1 MKIYLINMIFLLIW
15 AYCFKDNKKLY
26 CTVAALQWIFL
37 SSARHMS
44 VGNDTYQ
51 YATRFLEVKYTSWS
65 KIFSNL
71 LDYIKNPF
79 SARYE
84 FKDPGYD
91 LLEKIFQIFTDEYR
105 FWLLFIAVL
114 FTVSMSV
121 WIYKNSEMPW
131 LSFIIYSSLFFAFY
145 AVTGHRQ
152 TIATALIVFIGYKY
166 IKERKLW
173 KFLGLSLLAFLIHK
187 SAIVFVPFY
196 FIANMNITAL
206 KSVFIL
212 VGSYVFSLVGKS
224 IYAPLAYTLG
234 FGEEQIEES
243 VGGAGTYATIL
254 LLICIFTLICY
265 PNVKERREDS
275 KFLYNAI
282 FMTIFTTLFVY
293 QQQAFM
299 RVQQYYSL
307 FIMIMIPEIVMSF
320 EKRQRAL
327 VSMCGTLVLI
337 AYIILQN
344 PYYKFFFM

>member
-1 MKIYLINMIFLLIW
+1 MIFLLIW
-15 AYCFKDNKKLY
+15 AYCFKNSKKIY
-26 CTVAALQWIFL
+26 CTIAAFQWIIL
-37 SSARHMS
+37 SAFRHYS
-44 VGNDTYQ
+44 VGSDTYQ
-51 YATRFLEVKYTSWS
+51 YRIMFLEIKYTSWK
-65 KIFSNL
+65 KILSNFL
-71 LDYIKNPF
+71 EYIVNPL
-79 SARYE
+79 AE
-84 FKDPGYD
+84 HDFKDPGYA
-91 LLEKIFQIFTDEYR
+91 LAEKIFQVVFKDYR
-105 FWLLFIAVL
+105 AWLIFIAIL
-114 FTVSMSV
+114 FTASMAV

-131 LSFIIYSSLFFAFY
+131 LSFVIYSSLFFAFY

-152 TIATALIVFIGYKY
+152 TIATALVVFIGYKY

-196 FIANMNITAL
+196 FIANMDITAL

-212 VGSYVFSLVGKS
+212 GSSFLFSLIGKP

-243 VGGAGTYATIL
+243 VGGAGMYATIL

-265 PNVKERREDS
+265 SNVKERRADS
-275 KFLYNAI
+275 KFLYNAM

-307 FIMIMIPEIVMSF
+307 FIMIMIPEIVKSF
-320 EKRQRAL
+320 SKKEQMFVA
-327 VSMCGTLVLI
+327 SCGTLVLI
-337 AYIILQN
+337 AYIVMQN

>member
-15 AYCFKDNKKLY
+15 AYCFKDNKKIY
-26 CTVAALQWIFL
+26 CTFAALQWIIL
-37 SSARHMS
+37 SGFRHLT
-44 VGNDTYQ
+44 VGADTLQ
-51 YATRFLEVKYTSWS
+51 YYVRFEEIKYTSWS
-65 KIFSNL
+65 KILSNFFEYL
-71 LDYIKNPF
+71 INPF
-79 SARYE
+79 AEHS
-84 FKDPGYD
+84 FKDPGYS
-91 LLEKIFQIFTDEYR
+91 LIEKIFRTFGGDYQD
-105 FWLLFIAVL
+105 WLIFIAIL
-114 FTVSMSV
+114 FTASMAV
-121 WIYKNSEMPW
+121 WIYKNSEIPW
-131 LSFIIYSSLFFAFY
+131 LSFIIFSSLFYAFY
-145 AVTGHRQ
+145 AITGHRQ

-166 IKERKLW
+166 IKERKLR
-173 KFLGLSLLAFLIHK
+173 KFLVLSLVAFLIHK

-212 VGSYVFSLVGKS
+212 AGSFVFSLIGKP

-243 VGGAGTYATIL
+243 VGGAGMYATIL
-254 LLICIFTLICY
+254 LFVCIITLICY

-320 EKRQRAL
+320 EKKQRAL
-327 VSMCGTLVLI
+327 VSLCGTLVLI

>member
-1 MKIYLINMIFLLIW
+1 MFILIW
-15 AYCFKDNKKLY
+15 AYCFKNNKKIY
-26 CTVAALQWIFL
+26 CTVVTAQWILL
-37 SSARHMS
+37 SGLRHYS
-44 VGNDTYQ
+44 VGDDTYQ
-51 YATRFLEVKYTSWS
+51 YLNRFIITLHTSWQEV
-65 KIFSNL
+65 ISNL

-79 SARYE
+79 TEYGL
-84 FKDPGYD
+84 KDPGYAFV
-91 LLEKIFQIFTDEYR
+91 EKVFQIFSKDYR
-105 FWLLFIAVL
+105 LWLFFIAIL
-114 FTVSMSV
+114 FTVSMAV

-166 IKERKLW
+166 IRERKLW
-173 KFLGLSLLAFLIHK
+173 KFLGLSFAAFLIHK

-212 VGSYVFSLVGKS
+212 GGSFVFSLIGKP

-275 KFLYNAI
+275 KFLYNAM

>member
-15 AYCFKDNKKLY
+15 AYCFKDNKKIY
-26 CTVAALQWIFL
+26 CTVAALQWIIL
-37 SSARHMS
+37 SAFRHLT
-44 VGNDTYQ
+44 VGADTLQ
-51 YATRFLEVKYTSWS
+51 YYVKFEEIRYTSWS
-65 KIFSNL
+65 KILSNFFEYL
-71 LDYIKNPF
+71 ANPF
-79 SARYE
+79 AE
-84 FKDPGYD
+84 HNFKDPGYA
-91 LLEKIFQIFTDEYR
+91 LIEKIFRAFGGDYQD
-105 FWLLFIAVL
+105 WLLFIAIL
-114 FTVSMSV
+114 FTASMAV

-173 KFLGLSLLAFLIHK
+173 KFLALSLLAFLIHK

-196 FIANMNITAL
+196 FMANMNITAL

-212 VGSYVFSLVGKS
+212 GASFVFSLIGKP

-234 FGEEQIEES
+234 FGEEQIEET

-254 LLICIFTLICY
+254 LLICFFTLICY

-275 KFLYNAI
+275 KFLYNAM
-282 FMTIFTTLFVY
+282 FMTIFTILFVY

>member
-1 MKIYLINMIFLLIW
+1 MKIYLINMILLLIW
-15 AYCFKDNKKLY
+15 AYCFKNSKKLY
-26 CTVAALQWIFL
+26 CTVASFQWIVL
-37 SSARHMS
+37 SGFRHFS
-44 VGNDTYQ
+44 VGDDTIQ
-51 YATRFLEVKYTSWS
+51 YLNRFETTKYASW
-65 KIFSNL
+65 KKVVFDL
-71 LDYIKNPF
+71 LDYISNPF
-79 SARYE
+79 ADGVT
-84 FKDPGYD
+84 KDPGYTFI
-91 LLEKIFQIFTDEYR
+91 EKVFQLVFKDYR
-105 FWLLFIAVL
+105 FWLIFIAIF
-114 FTVSMSV
+114 FTVSMAV

-173 KFLGLSLLAFLIHK
+173 KFLALSFVAFLIHK
-187 SAIVFVPFY
+187 SSIVFVPFY

-212 VGSYVFSLVGKS
+212 GASFMFSLIGKP

-243 VGGAGTYATIL
+243 VGGAGMYATTL
-254 LLICIFTLICY
+254 LLVCVFTLFCY
-265 PNVKERREDS
+265 QNVKERREDYR
-275 KFLYNAI
+275 FLYNAM
-282 FMTIFTTLFVY
+282 FMTIFTALFVY

-307 FIMIMIPEIVMSF
+307 FIMIMIPEIVKSF
-320 EKRQRAL
+320 SKKDQML
-327 VSMCGTLVLI
+327 VAGGGTLVLM
-337 AYIILQN
+337 AYIIMQN

>member
-15 AYCFKDNKKLY
+15 AYCFKDNKKIY
-26 CTVAALQWIFL
+26 CTFAALQWILL
-37 SSARHMS
+37 SSGRHMS

-51 YATRFLEVKYTSWS
+51 YATRFLEVRYTPWS

-71 LDYIKNPF
+71 FDYIKNPF
-79 SARYE
+79 ASGHE

-91 LLEKIFQIFTDEYR
+91 LLEKIFQIFSKDYR
-105 FWLLFIAVL
+105 LWLLFIAIL
-114 FTVSMSV
+114 FTVPLAV

-173 KFLGLSLLAFLIHK
+173 KFLGLSFAAFLIHK
-187 SAIVFVPFY
+187 SAVVFVPFY

-212 VGSYVFSLVGKS
+212 GGSFVFSLIGKP

-275 KFLYNAI
+275 KFLYNAM

>member
-1 MKIYLINMIFLLIW
+1 MKIYLINMLFLLIW
-15 AYCFKDNKKLY
+15 AYCFKDNKKIY
-26 CTVAALQWIFL
+26 CTIAAIQWILL
-37 SSARHMS
+37 SGLRHYT
-44 VGNDTYQ
+44 VGNDTLQ
-51 YATRFLEVKYTSWS
+51 YLVKFEEVRYTSWS
-65 KIFSNL
+65 RILSNL
-71 LDYIKNPF
+71 FEYIKNPF
-79 SARYE
+79 ADHS
-84 FKDPGYD
+84 FKDPGYHT
-91 LLEKIFQIFTDEYR
+91 LVKIFQIFTKNYQL
-105 FWLLFIAVL
+105 FLIFIAIL
-114 FTVSMSV
+114 FTASMAV

-166 IKERKLW
+166 IRERKLW
-173 KFLGLSLLAFLIHK
+173 KFLALSLLAFLIHK

-212 VGSYVFSLVGKS
+212 GGSFVFSLIGKP

-243 VGGAGTYATIL
+243 VGGAGTYATVL

-265 PNVKERREDS
+265 PNVKERRDDY

>member
-1 MKIYLINMIFLLIW
+1 MIFLLIW
-15 AYCFKDNKKLY
+15 AYCFKDNKKIY
-26 CTVAALQWIFL
+26 CTVAVFQWTLL
-37 SSARHMS
+37 SAFRHYS
-44 VGNDTYQ
+44 VGADTYQ
-51 YATRFLEVKYTSWS
+51 YLNRFEITKYTSWKKVVS
-65 KIFSNL
+65 DL
-71 LDYIKNPF
+71 LEYISNPF
-79 SARYE
+79 ADGLT
-84 FKDPGYD
+84 KDPGYTFI
-91 LLEKIFQIFTDEYR
+91 EKVFQLVFKDYR
-105 FWLLFIAVL
+105 FWLIFIAIF
-114 FTVSMSV
+114 FTASMGI

-152 TIATALIVFIGYKY
+152 TIATVLVVFIGYKY

-173 KFLGLSLLAFLIHK
+173 KFLVLSFVAFIIHK
-187 SAIVFVPFY
+187 SSIVFVPFY

-212 VGSYVFSLVGKS
+212 GGSFVFSLIGKP

-243 VGGAGTYATIL
+243 VGGAGTYATVL
-254 LLICIFTLICY
+254 LLVCVFTLFCY
-265 PNVKERREDS
+265 PNVKERRDDS
-275 KFLYNAI
+275 KFLYNAM

-299 RVQQYYSL
+299 RIQQYYSL

-320 EKRQRAL
+320 EKRQRIL
-327 VSMCGTLVLI
+327 ISMCGTLVLMF
-337 AYIILQN
+337 YIIMQN

>member
-1 MKIYLINMIFLLIW
+1 MKIYLINMIFMLIW
-15 AYCFKDNKKLY
+15 AYCFKNSKKMY
-26 CTVAALQWIFL
+26 CTIAALQWILL
-37 SSARHMS
+37 SSGRHMT
-44 VGNDTYQ
+44 VGNDTFQ
-51 YATRFLEVKYTSWS
+51 YSYRFLEVRFTPWS
-65 KIFSNL
+65 SILSNL
-71 LDYIKNPF
+71 FEYIKNPF
-79 SARYE
+79 ASGYE

-91 LLEKIFQIFTDEYR
+91 FIEKVFQIFSKDYR
-105 FWLLFIAVL
+105 MWLLFIAIL
-114 FTVSMSV
+114 FTVSMAV

-131 LSFIIYSSLFFAFY
+131 LSFVIYSSLFFAFY

-152 TIATALIVFIGYKY
+152 TIATALVVFIGYKY

-173 KFLGLSLLAFLIHK
+173 KFLALSFLAFLIHK

-212 VGSYVFSLVGKS
+212 GGSFVFSLIGKP

-243 VGGAGTYATIL
+243 VGGAGMYATVL
-254 LLICIFTLICY
+254 LLVCVFTLFCY
-265 PNVKERREDS
+265 SNVKERREDFR
-275 KFLYNAI
+275 FLYNAMY
-282 FMTIFTTLFVY
+282 MTIFTTLFVY

-337 AYIILQN
+337 AYIVLQN